1 MATLISDK
9 VDVRTK
15 KITKDREEYYIII
28 KDSIHHEDIAIL
40 TPNNRPVKYI
50 KKKMKGERGYTV
62 LKIWLFGNW
71 KKFWT
76 VSAIPLVKMAASWQE
91 NSHY

>member
-50 KKKMKGERGYTV
+50 KEKMKGERGKST
-62 LKIWLFGNW
+62 LTFRGI
-71 KKFWT
+71 
-76 VSAIPLVKMAASWQE
+76 
-91 NSHY
+91 